1 MPNHRSQKIEDDKPK
16 NHLIGVLGENS
27 LHAKLKEWY
36 CQPGDRYEEVIDG
49 FHIDIV
55 GNRFLIEIQ
64 TQHFSS
70 IKRKLKALIK
80 KFTVRL
86 VFPIA
91 QQKWIVRFANDG
103 TTLLGRRKSP
113 KKGNIFHLFEELVS
127 FPGLVRH
134 RNFSIEVLF
143 TLEEEIRRDDGL
155 GSWRR
160 KGWSIADRRLL
171 EVTGSH
177 IFKKSS
183 DFQDLLPATLSDPF
197 STKDLAD
204 CTRNPRWL
212 AQKAAYCLRKMGAI
226 EAVGKSGNS
235 VLYSKH
241 I

>member
-1 MPNHRSQKIEDDKPK
+1 M
-16 NHLIGVLGENS
+16 IGTLGEKS
-27 LHAKLKEWY
+27 LHSALKDWY
-36 CQPGDRYEEVIDG
+36 AQSGDQLEAEVDG
-49 FHIDIV
+49 FHVDIV
-55 GNRFLIEIQ
+55 RRKFLIEIQ
-64 TQHFSS
+64 TANFSS
-70 IKRKLKALIK
+70 LRRKLSSLIK
-80 KFTVRL
+80 KHRLRL
-86 VFPIA
+86 VYPIT
-91 QQKWIVRFANDG
+91 QEKWIVRLASDG
-103 TTLLGRRKSP
+103 KTRIGRRKSP

-177 IFKKSS
+177 LFKKSS

-204 CTRNPRWL
+204 CTGNPRWL
-212 AQKAAYCLRKMGAI
+212 AQKAAYCLRKMGEI
-226 EAVGKSGNS
+226 EPVGKQGNAI
-235 VLYSKH
+235 LYVRAVS
-241 I
+241 